1 MNDYRKLGE
10 LLVSKG
16 LISSLQLSIA
26 LAAQRTSSRRL
37 GEILV
42 ERGFA
47 TEAAIAHCLAEQYG
61 YPLLTRDQMQAQP
74 EALALIQPET
84 AITMRVLP
92 LALSGTTLECAIC
105 DPLDIQSTDAI
116 TRMTG
121 RNLAVKIASPSDL
134 LAAIRVAYGLAESLP
149 EGVFSRV
156 QSLPKRFRNAEPRRC
171 VDSVA
176 LFDAWDEVLE
186 RPVTLASVPE
196 QSPEATHQFVLAKAA
211 ARVHADTVA
220 AVYDWFPSEGYR
232 WTVFEQLEG
241 ENLQHVL
248 RTRGSRSIAQ
258 ATQLV
263 AALADGVDALSR
275 KGGSCDIVCPANVL
289 ITPGGPLWVPL
300 VRPPADY
307 LAPESLGQAGG
318 ATSAVFPLGT
328 LLWHCVT
335 GRNPHETG
343 ASQTKWAHPHEED
356 CRLPAALR
364 EILARCLDADPEQR
378 FSSPLQLSQVL
389 RSYSWSAE
397 TPEAPSPTVEANQ
410 DRDRLL
416 DLVVVHGEQQS
427 REPFWR
433 RWLGGR
439 DRGARMA

>member
-61 YPLLTRDQMQAQP
+61 YPLLNLDQMRAQP

-84 AITMRVLP
+84 ALTMRVLP
-92 LALSGTTLECAIC
+92 LAVSGSTLECAIC
-105 DPLDIQSTDAI
+105 DPLDIQGTDAI
-116 TRMTG
+116 ARMTG
-121 RNLAVKIASPSDL
+121 RSLAVRIASQSDL
-134 LAAIRVAYGLAESLP
+134 LTAIRLAYGLAESLP

-156 QSLPKRFRNAEPRRC
+156 QALPNRFRNAEPRRC

-196 QSPEATHQFVLAKAA
+196 QAPEATHQFLLAKAA
-211 ARVHADTVA
+211 ARVHSDTVA

-232 WTVFEQLEG
+232 WTVFEHLEG

-248 RTRGSRSIAQ
+248 RTRGARSIAQ

-263 AALADGVDALSR
+263 AALADGVDALNR

-289 ITPGGPLWVPL
+289 ITPNGPLWVPL
-300 VRPPADY
+300 VRPPAEY
-307 LAPESLGQAGG
+307 LAPDRAGQVGA
-318 ATSAVFPLGT
+318 ATSMVFPLGT

-335 GRNPHETG
+335 GSNPHESG
-343 ASQTKWAHPHEED
+343 ASGRHWTHQYD
-356 CRLPAALR
+356 DDQRLPLALR
-364 EILARCLDADPEQR
+364 EILARCLDADPERR
-378 FSSPLQLSQVL
+378 FTSPLQLSQVL

-397 TPEAPSPTVEANQ
+397 MPEAPSPPIEADQ
-410 DRDRLL
+410 DRDQLL
-416 DLVVVHGEQQS
+416 DLVVVHGERPS

-433 RWLGGR
+433 RWLGRR
-439 DRGARMA
+439 DRGARAA